1 MARQRM
7 LRLMKDGEPDS
18 RLWHWTAE
26 LAKDPNMQEVY
37 TESGT
42 IDVPGNIAKVIR
54 VIYWAKSSDEFGKF
68 DIIKTIEGGDDE
80 VIDTITG
87 KEAAM
92 ARADELNSPEG
103 AAEGESKP
111 KELTKAERKA
121 AIEDAISGMSEE
133 DWSKGPV
140 PYPKVPV
147 VSALTGFKVSF
158 QEIKAISD
166 EMKGGNAG
174 E

>member
-1 MARQRM
+1 MARM
-7 LRLMKDGEPDS
+7 LRLIKDGVPDS

-26 LAKDPNMQEVY
+26 LAKDPNMQEIHTGDTGEVIG
-37 TESGT
+37 SK
-42 IDVPGNIAKVIR
+42 KVSSTPQ
-54 VIYWAKSSDEFGKF
+54 VTYWAKSSDDFGKF
-68 DIIKTIEGGDDE
+68 DIIKTVEGEDDE
-80 VIDTITG
+80 VIDKIIG

-92 ARADELNSPEG
+92 ARADELNSPDG

-111 KELTKAERKA
+111 KELTEAERKA

-133 DWSKGPV
+133 DWSKGPI